1 VKLLAGLLTLF
12 LGLISSTQCVIG
24 QVNFPARGFAPLV
37 DSESAVIKVNPFED
51 AYFGNPK
58 EASYHRAYLYRF
70 QFIHYPRNKSAEVK
84 NGLLSGPYPES
95 PNSRLDILDSSIDQ
109 ESRISYLLIRDLK
122 DSKVWHWQ
130 SQFKEVSQIKAENWQ
145 NSWVRGIHHSP
156 FDLLMP
162 FVNWPFD
169 YQKSGRVCG
178 RRSHLFNFTSPSRQK
193 THKTKLQSIRL
204 ALDDTYDAPLRVE
217 HFDGGILPSRIVSL
231 QSLKKVDDRWIVKSV
246 DVKERDSKSR
256 TRFEIQAVAHDLDLS
271 PAIFTSDGLSLP
283 INQSS
288 ISFDP
293 I

>member
-1 VKLLAGLLTLF
+1 MRIA
-12 LGLISSTQCVIG
+12 LII
-24 QVNFPARGFAPLV
+24 
-37 DSESAVIKVNPFED
+37 E
-51 AYFGNPK
+51 Y
-58 EASYHRAYLYRF
+58 
-70 QFIHYPRNKSAEVK
+70 
-84 NGLLSGPYPES
+84 NGANYYG
-95 PNSRLDILDSSIDQ
+95 
-109 ESRISYLLIRDLK
+109 
-122 DSKVWHWQ
+122 WQ
-130 SQFKEVSQIKAENWQ
+130 K
-145 NSWVRGIHHSP
+145 
-156 FDLLMP
+156 
-162 FVNWPFD
+162 
-169 YQKSGRVCG
+169 
-178 RRSHLFNFTSPSRQK
+178 QK

>member
-1 VKLLAGLLTLF
+1 MKLLAGFLPFF
-12 LGLISSTQCVIG
+12 LGLFLSTPYLIG
-24 QVNFPARGFAPLV
+24 QINFPARGFAPLL
-37 DSESAVIKVNPFED
+37 DRESAVKKVNQFKA
-51 AYFGNPK
+51 AYFGDHEK
-58 EASYHRAYLYRF
+58 AAYHRAYLYRF

-95 PNSRLDILDSSIDQ
+95 PISRVDIVDTSIDQ
-109 ESRISYLLIRDLK
+109 VPRISYLLIRNLK

-130 SQFKEVSQIKAENWQ
+130 SDFKEISQIKAENWQ
-145 NSWVRGIHHSP
+145 NSWIKGINHSP

-162 FVNWPFD
+162 FVNWPFK

-178 RRSHLFNFTSPSRQK
+178 RRSHLFTFTFPSTRNIDK
-193 THKTKLQSIRL
+193 TNPQSIRL
-204 ALDDTYDAPLRVE
+204 ALDDTYDAPLRIE

-231 QSLKKVDDRWIVKSV
+231 QSLKKVNDRWIVKSV

-256 TRFEIQAVAHDLDLS
+256 TRFEIQGVAHDLDLS
-271 PAIFTSDGLSLP
+271 ASIFTSHGLSLP